1 MIFRLP
7 GDDGERKAAHDDPL
21 TIEHLEKKLHEEEED
36 EREERDDD
44 GVEEVG
50 NEMDEKEMG
59 KW

>member
-1 MIFRLP
+1 MP

-59 KW
+59 K